1 MLICIIP
8 VSAMEVVEGNC
19 TLELECVDGGSVAV
33 SCDNLTGID
42 ESENILSSS
51 EISSIE
57 CDDFVKIYGNNSNF
71 VSRFYDNDGLVLN
84 NTEVF
89 FNFAGEHSSYYT
101 DDYGFVSIS
110 VNNEPGI
117 YYVGINN
124 PVSEDYVIKKINV
137 LPQIESH
144 NLVKMYGTSDSFV
157 VRILG
162 LDGLPVGEGQN
173 VTFRITGPFGTV
185 TYNIPTDS
193 NGYSIRTIGL
203 IPGRYNVTTEYNG
216 VCVNN
221 TIKVL
226 SRIESSNLVKM
237 YGNSSSFIVRLLDLN
252 GNPVGAGVTATF
264 KIYTPSGTATY
275 NIQTDSEGYAVRTI
289 GLVPGSYTITT
300 TYAGVTE
307 TNTINVISPIVSS
320 DLVKYYK
327 NDSSFVVR
335 ILGLN
340 GSPVGAGENV
350 SFTIAFSSGTVTYN
364 IQTDSEGYAVRT
376 IGLVPGSY
384 TITTA
389 YGGVTETNT
398 ITVLSTIVTSDL
410 TMAYNDGNYF
420 STIILDG
427 KGNPYPNQ
435 NVTFKI
441 NSATYDR
448 VTDDYGLAIR
458 TIGLAKGTY
467 TIQTIYDG
475 LTVSNT
481 LVVGSSS
488 PTHRNTNIQSVDVG
502 SNIVNP
508 CNLTVRLVDSSGNYL
523 SKKSVLF
530 KFNDDVCFN
539 MLTDNNGYVYF
550 NDLVPMGTYNCNIS
564 FSGDTYY
571 TKSSIV
577 NNIQVD
583 KRATVLSYEDMGGL
597 VFGEE
602 IFNFTLKDT
611 LGNSLSNQN
620 ILVNI
625 GNNQSS
631 LVTNN
636 EGSVYL
642 QVNLENDTEYNVTM
656 EYSGNSYY
664 YGSNNN
670 TIVYSG
676 YRNFTYSILIPNNV
690 DVTNPYWTIYDNYYT
705 HHFVESTGVGGIIH
719 MPIIREVT
727 VIINGILQDY
737 YVGYVPSQ
745 YGIAY
750 GESEEIV
757 LDDGILQISSN
768 YDFTNITYSSFIRT
782 GVNQLV
788 QFIWTV

>member
-1 MLICIIP
+1 M
-8 VSAMEVVEGNC
+8 
-19 TLELECVDGGSVAV
+19 
-33 SCDNLTGID
+33 
-42 ESENILSSS
+42 
-51 EISSIE
+51 
-57 CDDFVKIYGNNSNF
+57 
-71 VSRFYDNDGLVLN
+71 
-84 NTEVF
+84 
-89 FNFAGEHSSYYT
+89 
-101 DDYGFVSIS
+101 
-110 VNNEPGI
+110 
-117 YYVGINN
+117 
-124 PVSEDYVIKKINV
+124 
-137 LPQIESH
+137 
-144 NLVKMYGTSDSFV
+144 
-157 VRILG
+157 
-162 LDGLPVGEGQN
+162 
-173 VTFRITGPFGTV
+173 
-185 TYNIPTDS
+185 
-193 NGYSIRTIGL
+193 
-203 IPGRYNVTTEYNG
+203 
-216 VCVNN
+216 
-221 TIKVL
+221 
-226 SRIESSNLVKM
+226 
-237 YGNSSSFIVRLLDLN
+237 
-252 GNPVGAGVTATF
+252 
-264 KIYTPSGTATY
+264 
-275 NIQTDSEGYAVRTI
+275 
-289 GLVPGSYTITT
+289 
-300 TYAGVTE
+300 
-307 TNTINVISPIVSS
+307 
-320 DLVKYYK
+320 
-327 NDSSFVVR
+327 
-335 ILGLN
+335 
-340 GSPVGAGENV
+340 
-350 SFTIAFSSGTVTYN
+350 
-364 IQTDSEGYAVRT
+364 
-376 IGLVPGSY
+376 
-384 TITTA
+384 
-389 YGGVTETNT
+389 
-398 ITVLSTIVTSDL
+398 
-410 TMAYNDGNYF
+410 
-420 STIILDG
+420 
-427 KGNPYPNQ
+427 
-435 NVTFKI
+435 
-441 NSATYDR
+441 
-448 VTDDYGLAIR
+448 AIR

-508 CNLTVRLVDSSGNYL
+508 CNLTVRLVDSSGDYL
-523 SKKSVLF
+523 SEKSVLF

-539 MLTDNNGYVYF
+539 RLTDSNGYVYF

>member
-300 TYAGVTE
+300 
-307 TNTINVISPIVSS
+307 
-320 DLVKYYK
+320 
-327 NDSSFVVR
+327 
-335 ILGLN
+335 
-340 GSPVGAGENV
+340 
-350 SFTIAFSSGTVTYN
+350 
-364 IQTDSEGYAVRT
+364 
-376 IGLVPGSY
+376 
-384 TITTA
+384 A

-539 MLTDNNGYVYF
+539 RLTDSNGYVYF

-577 NNIQVD
+577 NNI
-583 KRATVLSYEDMGGL
+583 
-597 VFGEE
+597 
-602 IFNFTLKDT
+602 
-611 LGNSLSNQN
+611 
-620 ILVNI
+620 
-625 GNNQSS
+625 
-631 LVTNN
+631 
-636 EGSVYL
+636 
-642 QVNLENDTEYNVTM
+642 
-656 EYSGNSYY
+656 
-664 YGSNNN
+664 
-670 TIVYSG
+670 
-676 YRNFTYSILIPNNV
+676 
-690 DVTNPYWTIYDNYYT
+690 
-705 HHFVESTGVGGIIH
+705 
-719 MPIIREVT
+719 
-727 VIINGILQDY
+727 
-737 YVGYVPSQ
+737 
-745 YGIAY
+745 
-750 GESEEIV
+750 
-757 LDDGILQISSN
+757 
-768 YDFTNITYSSFIRT
+768 
-782 GVNQLV
+782 
-788 QFIWTV
+788 